1 MNLFCPWLVVVSRF
15 IILMRKRGSTLKNK
29 GLIATLIGVAIVVI
43 YGVSSYN
50 SFVSAEE
57 NVDNKFSQVD
67 NQLKRRS
74 DLIPNLVETV
84 KGYAKH
90 EQEAIDS
97 VTQARAQLA
106 GAKTPE
112 DKADA
117 DQQLSGAL
125 NRLLVVVEK
134 YPDLKA
140 NENFRSLMDSL
151 EGTENRLAVARKD
164 YNDEVTQYNKSVKR
178 FPKNMLARTFGFD
191 KKPYFEVTNEEKEA
205 PKVDF
210 GSDK

>member
-1 MNLFCPWLVVVSRF
+1 M
-15 IILMRKRGSTLKNK
+15 KNK
-29 GLIATLIGVAIVVI
+29 GLIATIIVLVIVAI

-112 DKADA
+112 NKADA
-117 DQQLSGAL
+117 DQQLSSAL

-164 YNDEVTQYNKSVKR
+164 YNDEVTEYNKSVKR

-210 GSDK
+210 GSDN

>member
-1 MNLFCPWLVVVSRF
+1 M
-15 IILMRKRGSTLKNK
+15 KNK
-29 GLIATLIGVAIVVI
+29 GLIATLIGVAIVVMLGVGIVVI

-50 SFVSAEE
+50 SFVSAKE

>member
-1 MNLFCPWLVVVSRF
+1 MK
-15 IILMRKRGSTLKNK
+15 KRGSILKNK
-29 GLIATLIGVAIVVI
+29 GLIATLIGIAIVVILGLGIVVI

-50 SFVSAEE
+50 SLVSAQED
-57 NVDNKFSQVD
+57 VDNKFSQID
-67 NQLKRRS
+67 NQLKRRA

-117 DQQLSGAL
+117 NQQLSGAL

-164 YNDEVTQYNKSVKR
+164 YNDEVAKYNKSVKR
-178 FPKNMLARTFGFD
+178 FPKSMLAGTFGFE

>member
-1 MNLFCPWLVVVSRF
+1 M
-15 IILMRKRGSTLKNK
+15 KNK
-29 GLIATLIGVAIVVI
+29 GLIATLIGIAIVVILGLGIVVI

-50 SFVSAEE
+50 SLVSAQED
-57 NVDNKFSQVD
+57 VDNKFSQID

-117 DQQLSGAL
+117 NQQLSGAL

-164 YNDEVTQYNKSVKR
+164 YNDEVAKYNKSVKR
-178 FPKNMLARTFGFD
+178 FPESMLAGTFGFE

>member
-1 MNLFCPWLVVVSRF
+1 MK
-15 IILMRKRGSTLKNK
+15 KRGSTLKNK
-29 GLIATLIGVAIVVI
+29 GLIATLIGIAIVVILGLGIVVI

-50 SFVSAEE
+50 SLISAEE
-57 NVDNKFSQVD
+57 DVDNKFSQID
-67 NQLKRRS
+67 NQLKRRA

-117 DQQLSGAL
+117 NQQLSGAL

-164 YNDEVTQYNKSVKR
+164 YNDEVAKYNKSVKR
-178 FPKNMLARTFGFD
+178 FPKSMLAGTFGFE

>member
-1 MNLFCPWLVVVSRF
+1 MK
-15 IILMRKRGSTLKNK
+15 KRGSILKNK
-29 GLIATLIGVAIVVI
+29 GLIATLIGIAIVVILGLGIVVI

-50 SFVSAEE
+50 SLVTAQED
-57 NVDNKFSQVD
+57 VDNKFSQID

-90 EQEAIDS
+90 EKEAIDS

-117 DQQLSGAL
+117 NQQLSGAL

-164 YNDEVTQYNKSVKR
+164 YNDEVAKYNKSVKR
-178 FPKNMLARTFGFD
+178 FPKSMLAGTFGFE

>member
-1 MNLFCPWLVVVSRF
+1 M
-15 IILMRKRGSTLKNK
+15 KNK
-29 GLIATLIGVAIVVI
+29 GLIATLIGIAIVVILGLGIVVI

-50 SFVSAEE
+50 SLVSAEE
-57 NVDNKFSQVD
+57 DVDNKFSQID
-67 NQLKRRS
+67 NQLKRRA

-117 DQQLSGAL
+117 NQQLSGAL

-164 YNDEVTQYNKSVKR
+164 YNDEVAKYNKSVKR
-178 FPKNMLARTFGFD
+178 FPKSMLAGTFGFE

>member
-1 MNLFCPWLVVVSRF
+1 MK
-15 IILMRKRGSTLKNK
+15 KRGSTLKNK
-29 GLIATLIGVAIVVI
+29 GLIATIIVLVLVVI

-50 SFVSAEE
+50 SLVSAEE
-57 NVDNKFSQVD
+57 DVDNKFSQID
-67 NQLKRRS
+67 NQLKRRA

-97 VTQARAQLA
+97 VTQARTQLA
-106 GAKTPE
+106 GAKTLE

-117 DQQLSGAL
+117 NQQLSGAL
-125 NRLLVVVEK
+125 SRLLVVVEK

-164 YNDEVTQYNKSVKR
+164 YNDEVAKYNKSVKR
-178 FPKNMLARTFGFD
+178 FPKSMLAGTFGFE

>member
-1 MNLFCPWLVVVSRF
+1 M
-15 IILMRKRGSTLKNK
+15 KNK
-29 GLIATLIGVAIVVI
+29 GLIATLIGIAIVVILGLGIVVI

-50 SFVSAEE
+50 SLVSAQED
-57 NVDNKFSQVD
+57 VDNKFSQID
-67 NQLKRRS
+67 NQLKRRA

-117 DQQLSGAL
+117 NQQLSGAL

-164 YNDEVTQYNKSVKR
+164 YNDEVAKYNKSVKR
-178 FPKNMLARTFGFD
+178 FPKSMLAGTFGFE

>member
-1 MNLFCPWLVVVSRF
+1 
-15 IILMRKRGSTLKNK
+15 MRKRGSTLKNK
-29 GLIATLIGVAIVVI
+29 GLIATIIVLVLVVI

-50 SFVSAEE
+50 SLVSAEE
-57 NVDNKFSQVD
+57 DVDNKFSQID

-117 DQQLSGAL
+117 NQQLSGAL

-164 YNDEVTQYNKSVKR
+164 YNDEVAKYNKSVKR
-178 FPKNMLARTFGFD
+178 FPKSMLAGMFGFE

>member
-1 MNLFCPWLVVVSRF
+1 MK
-15 IILMRKRGSTLKNK
+15 KRGSILKNK
-29 GLIATLIGVAIVVI
+29 GLIATLIGIAIVVILGLGIVVI

-50 SFVSAEE
+50 SLVSAQED
-57 NVDNKFSQVD
+57 VDNKFSQID

-117 DQQLSGAL
+117 NQQLSGAL

-164 YNDEVTQYNKSVKR
+164 YNDEVAKYNKSVKR
-178 FPKNMLARTFGFD
+178 FPKSMLAGMFGFE

>member
-1 MNLFCPWLVVVSRF
+1 M
-15 IILMRKRGSTLKNK
+15 KNK
-29 GLIATLIGVAIVVI
+29 GLIATLIGIAIVVILGLGIVVI

-50 SFVSAEE
+50 SLVSAQED
-57 NVDNKFSQVD
+57 VDNKFFQID

-117 DQQLSGAL
+117 NQQLSGAL

-164 YNDEVTQYNKSVKR
+164 YNDEVAKYNKSVKR
-178 FPKNMLARTFGFD
+178 FPKSMLAGTFGFE

>member
-1 MNLFCPWLVVVSRF
+1 
-15 IILMRKRGSTLKNK
+15 MRKRGSTLKNK
-29 GLIATLIGVAIVVI
+29 GLITALIGVAIVVILGIGIVAI

-84 KGYAKH
+84 KGYARH

-112 DKADA
+112 AKADA

-164 YNDEVTQYNKSVKR
+164 YNDEVAQYNKSVKR

-191 KKPYFEVTNEEKEA
+191 EKPYFEVTNEEKEA

-210 GSDK
+210 GSDN

>member
-1 MNLFCPWLVVVSRF
+1 M
-15 IILMRKRGSTLKNK
+15 KNK
-29 GLIATLIGVAIVVI
+29 GLIATIIVLVLVVI

-50 SFVSAEE
+50 SLVSAEE
-57 NVDNKFSQVD
+57 DVDNKFSQID
-67 NQLKRRS
+67 NQLKRRA

-117 DQQLSGAL
+117 NQ
-125 NRLLVVVEK
+125 
-134 YPDLKA
+134 
-140 NENFRSLMDSL
+140 
-151 EGTENRLAVARKD
+151 
-164 YNDEVTQYNKSVKR
+164 
-178 FPKNMLARTFGFD
+178 
-191 KKPYFEVTNEEKEA
+191 
-205 PKVDF
+205 
-210 GSDK
+210 

>member
-1 MNLFCPWLVVVSRF
+1 MK
-15 IILMRKRGSTLKNK
+15 KRGSILKNK
-29 GLIATLIGVAIVVI
+29 GLIATLIGIAIVVILGLGIVVI

-50 SFVSAEE
+50 SLVSAQED
-57 NVDNKFSQVD
+57 VDNKFSQID

-97 VTQARAQLA
+97 VTEARAQLA

-117 DQQLSGAL
+117 NQQLSGAL

-164 YNDEVTQYNKSVKR
+164 YNDEVAKYNKSVKR
-178 FPKNMLARTFGFD
+178 FPKSMLAGTFGFE

>member
-1 MNLFCPWLVVVSRF
+1 MK
-15 IILMRKRGSTLKNK
+15 KRGSTLKNK
-29 GLIATLIGVAIVVI
+29 GLIATLIGIAIVVILGLGIVVI

-50 SFVSAEE
+50 SLVSAQED
-57 NVDNKFSQVD
+57 VDNKFSQID

-117 DQQLSGAL
+117 NQQLSGAL

-164 YNDEVTQYNKSVKR
+164 YNDEVAKYNKSVKR
-178 FPKNMLARTFGFD
+178 FPKSMLAGTFGFE